1 VGPPERRAVPT
12 DASVGPPC
20 LAAAETPEVVE
31 SSDIASTLP
40 ALKLLV
46 ERRERRFL
54 MARLARRR
62 RSSRYHHGILGGTM
76 SPNIELV
83 RRWYAL
89 LPSLGGTDPNDDS
102 ALFDRM
108 FRDYLDEEYELRL
121 PGGYPEGEPVFRGRE
136 GAAQLLAMLR
146 DAWAEWRFEPERF
159 IEADDQVVVFV
170 RVVAKGSA
178 SGVPIELPDAHVVT
192 VRDGRLT
199 STCVY
204 RDRSEALEAVGL
216 QA

>member
-1 VGPPERRAVPT
+1 
-12 DASVGPPC
+12 
-20 LAAAETPEVVE
+20 
-31 SSDIASTLP
+31 
-40 ALKLLV
+40 
-46 ERRERRFL
+46 
-54 MARLARRR
+54 
-62 RSSRYHHGILGGTM
+62 M
-76 SPNIELV
+76 SQNVELV

-89 LPSLGGTDPNDDS
+89 LPSLGSADPSDDS
-102 ALFDRM
+102 ALVDGM
-108 FRDYLDEEYELRL
+108 FGDYLDEEYELRL

-136 GAAQLLAMLR
+136 GFAQLAAMLR

-159 IEADDQVVVFV
+159 IEAGNKVVVFV

-178 SGVPIELPDAHVVT
+178 SGGPIELPDAHVVT
-192 VRDGRLT
+192 LRDGRLT

>member
-1 VGPPERRAVPT
+1 
-12 DASVGPPC
+12 
-20 LAAAETPEVVE
+20 
-31 SSDIASTLP
+31 
-40 ALKLLV
+40 
-46 ERRERRFL
+46 
-54 MARLARRR
+54 
-62 RSSRYHHGILGGTM
+62 M

-83 RRWYAL
+83 RRWYGL
-89 LPSLGGTDPNDDS
+89 LPSLGRTDPSDDP
-102 ALFDRM
+102 ALVDRM

-136 GAAQLLAMLR
+136 GIAQMAAMLR

-159 IEADDQVVVFV
+159 IEAGEQVVVFV
-170 RVVAKGSA
+170 RVVAEGGA

-192 VRDGRLT
+192 LRDARLT

-204 RDRSEALEAVGL
+204 RDRTEALQAVGL